1 MSLTAGMATDLL
13 LLLLAANGSPI
24 LAKRLLGDRF
34 TRPVDGGLL
43 FFDGRPLLGASKTW
57 RGVVAGVGVT
67 ALLAVLLGYPV
78 FVGACF
84 GLASLSGDALSSFA
98 KRRFNVPPSGQAFG
112 LDQIPEAFLPLWVL
126 RDTLEIDLIAIS
138 VVVGL
143 FVVGEL
149 LLSRVMYA
157 IGVRDRPY

>member
-1 MSLTAGMATDLL
+1 MSLTAGMAIEFL

-34 TRPVDGGLL
+34 TTPVDGGLL
-43 FFDGRPLLGASKTW
+43 FVDGRPLLGASKTW

-78 FVGACF
+78 FVGAWF
-84 GLASLSGDALSSFA
+84 GLVSLCGDALSSFA

-126 RDTLEIDLIAIS
+126 RDTLEIDLFAIS

-149 LLSRVMYA
+149 LLSRVMY
-157 IGVRDRPY
+157 ILGVRDRPY